1 MEQHVFLQKLQK
13 AGINTDQAIGRF
25 MGNTSLFLQFV
36 RRLPQALR
44 FEDIRRA
51 LEAQDDE
58 TFYMLVH
65 TLKGTAANLSAE
77 NLAECTQAILVEYR
91 ASGFKH
97 QTKLEGLLR
106 QAEAESEKLSQ
117 TLREWDAEH

>member
-51 LEAQDDE
+51 LEAQ
-58 TFYMLVH
+58 TMKHFICW
-65 TLKGTAANLSAE
+65 
-77 NLAECTQAILVEYR
+77 CTP
-91 ASGFKH
+91 
-97 QTKLEGLLR
+97 
-106 QAEAESEKLSQ
+106 
-117 TLREWDAEH
+117 

>member
-1 MEQHVFLQKLQK
+1 MDQTIFLQKLRQ
-13 AGINTDQAIGRF
+13 AGVDTDKAIGRF
-25 MGNTSLFLQFV
+25 MGNTTLFLQFI

-44 FEDIRRA
+44 FADIRKA
-51 LEAQDDE
+51 LDAQDDE

-65 TLKGTAANLSAE
+65 TLKGTAANLSAD
-77 NLAECTQAILVEYR
+77 NLAECVQAILVEYR

-97 QTKLEGLLR
+97 QKKLNGLLQ

-117 TLREWDAEH
+117 VLREWDA